1 MRLSTLI
8 VCCLMAGFGTV
19 APPAAGQGN
28 YDTILLNGI
37 QVGAQI
43 FPMIYIGE
51 VEILG
56 NYTNPQRKAE
66 LSRLRYNV
74 LKVYPYAV
82 TAAYVLN
89 TVDNEMAAR
98 RKKRDRKEYLKSIEK
113 EMNNRFK
120 GELKDLSIT
129 QGKILVKL
137 INRQTG
143 RDCYSV
149 IKDLKGGLN
158 ARIFQT
164 TAFFFDNNLKQ
175 QYDPYGQDKDIELI
189 VQEIESKS
197 YYKHLYQLPQNRRP
211 N

>member
-8 VCCLMAGFGTV
+8 VCFLMAGFGT
-19 APPAAGQGN
+19 AAPAAGQGN

-37 QVGAQI
+37 QVGPQI
-43 FPMIYIGE
+43 FPMVYIGE

-89 TVDNEMAAR
+89 TVDSEMAVR

-197 YYKHLYQLPQNRRP
+197 YYKHLYQLQQNKRP